1 MVIIGP
7 KKRNIFTQIRN
18 FGREKLK
25 ETLKEIKKSRR
36 SWSHKAGSYFG
47 SGDER
52 FKKTLM
58 VA

>member
-7 KKRNIFTQIRN
+7 KKRNIFTPIRN
-18 FGREKLK
+18 FGRGKLK
-25 ETLKEIKKSRR
+25 ETLNEIEKLRR

-52 FKKTLM
+52 FRKTLM